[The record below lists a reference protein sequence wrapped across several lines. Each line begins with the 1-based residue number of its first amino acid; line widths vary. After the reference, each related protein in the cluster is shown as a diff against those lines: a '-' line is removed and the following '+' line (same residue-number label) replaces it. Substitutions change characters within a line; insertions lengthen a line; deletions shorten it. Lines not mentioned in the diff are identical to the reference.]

1 MPIEYRA
8 TEMSDI
14 AAAFAGTARDARHL
28 VTGRR
33 RVPYSCNLHRNAPN
47 IGHCEHPNVVPM
59 RAWHRGN
66 RPFVRLN
73 VRLGSTSPSNDR
85 CQRHCG
91 TTAVGPTAACGRWCR
106 KAALRRNAQ
115 FIHRLLCANIGN
127 RGSRPQP
134 VVAQHSPKR
143 SVILGPKLTDAAL
156 PHATGI
162 KRWAGRADLSTSPTE
177 STSTRSRQLRS
188 RSTAHPA
195 P

>member
-14 AAAFAGTARDARHL
+14 AAASAGTARDARHL

-73 VRLGSTSPSNDR
+73 VRGSTSPSNDDCSRRLR
-85 CQRHCG
+85 C
-91 TTAVGPTAACGRWCR
+91 TTGYARTRTDCRRSQFDPTR
-106 KAALRRNAQ
+106 KVEPLR
-115 FIHRLLCANIGN
+115 
-127 RGSRPQP
+127 S
-134 VVAQHSPKR
+134 
-143 SVILGPKLTDAAL
+143 
-156 PHATGI
+156 
-162 KRWAGRADLSTSPTE
+162 
-177 STSTRSRQLRS
+177 S
-188 RSTAHPA
+188 RSTTTIQARKIIDVVDRGPSSAA
-195 P
+195 PPCGVGCTDWLAGC